1 MKKLFM
7 VLCVVIMFFGIVACP
22 SSDDPLP
29 LSKTNIAKAIVK
41 QPDSGTN
48 STTFGTNSTT
58 TDTVTPINN
67 GENNG
72 ASPVPEPA
80 TLILL
85 GSGLV
90 GLAGIGRKKFF
101 KKD

>member
-7 VLCVVIMFFGIVACP
+7 VLCIVIMFFGIVGCP
-22 SSDDPLP
+22 SSDDPATI
-29 LSKTNIAKAIVK
+29 SSFKSTTSTSIANSDV
-41 QPDSGTN
+41 SGT
-48 STTFGTNSTT
+48 T
-58 TDTVTPINN
+58 
-67 GENNG
+67 ENTGPN
-72 ASPVPEPA
+72 PVPEPA

>member
-7 VLCVVIMFFGIVACP
+7 VLCVVIMFFGIVGCP
-22 SSDDPLP
+22 SSDDPASTL
-29 LSKTNIAKAIVK
+29 
-41 QPDSGTN
+41 GTKSFTPTPAN
-48 STTFGTNSTT
+48 SVTVSDPV
-58 TDTVTPINN
+58 DT
-67 GENNG
+67 G
-72 ASPVPEPA
+72 AAPVPEPA

-90 GLAGIGRKKFF
+90 GLAGVGRKKFF

>member
-7 VLCVVIMFFGIVACP
+7 VFCVLIMFFGIVGCP
-22 SSDDPLP
+22 SSDD
-29 LSKTNIAKAIVK
+29 LSLKVAKSAV
-41 QPDSGTN
+41 S
-48 STTFGTNSTT
+48 STP
-58 TDTVTPINN
+58 TPQSEDGGN
-67 GENNG
+67 GLN
-72 ASPVPEPA
+72 AVPEPT

-90 GLAGIGRKKFF
+90 GLAAIGRKKFF